1 MKFFYN
7 NIFIISNWI
16 LVFIRTLIKGK
27 IIKNKEINILFEKI
41 NKQSLRKDLYLQYKI
56 IDTFE
61 NRFELLTI
69 HIVLVVKAMKS
80 DSLMGNKT
88 IQKLFD
94 EIFKYLDNSFRELGL
109 GDKVIE
115 MNLNKL
121 LSNFLK
127 KIKLYEQALSENND
141 SSIKKIL
148 INSIYKNE
156 HPSNEKLYEL
166 IKYVR
171 IQENYLLSKVEKLI
185 SNKEKIFKE
194 LNQEN

>member
-1 MKFFYN
+1 MKSFYN
-7 NIFIISNWI
+7 NIYIILNWI

-41 NKQSLRKDLYLQYKI
+41 NKQSLRKDLYSQYKI

-69 HIVLVVKAMKS
+69 HIVLVVKTMKS

-121 LSNFLK
+121 LSIFLK

-141 SSIKKIL
+141 SSLKKIL

-156 HPSNEKLYEL
+156 YPSNEKLYEL

>member
-80 DSLMGNKT
+80 DSLMGNET
-88 IQKLFD
+88 IQILFD

-127 KIKLYEQALSENND
+127 KIKLYEQALSEKND
-141 SSIKKIL
+141 SSLKKIL

-156 HPSNEKLYEL
+156 YPSNEKLYEL

>member
-141 SSIKKIL
+141 SSLKKVL
-148 INSIYKNE
+148 INSI
-156 HPSNEKLYEL
+156 
-166 IKYVR
+166 
-171 IQENYLLSKVEKLI
+171 
-185 SNKEKIFKE
+185 
-194 LNQEN
+194 

>member
-80 DSLMGNKT
+80 DSLMGNET

-121 LSNFLK
+121 LRNFLK
-127 KIKLYEQALSENND
+127 KIKLYEQALSEKND
-141 SSIKKIL
+141 SSLKKIL

-156 HPSNEKLYEL
+156 HSSNEKLYEL

>member
-27 IIKNKEINILFEKI
+27 IIKNKEINIFFEKI

-80 DSLMGNKT
+80 DSLMGNET

-127 KIKLYEQALSENND
+127 KIKLYEQALSEKND
-141 SSIKKIL
+141 SSLKKIL

-185 SNKEKIFKE
+185 SKKEKIFKE

>member
-1 MKFFYN
+1 M
-7 NIFIISNWI
+7 
-16 LVFIRTLIKGK
+16 
-27 IIKNKEINILFEKI
+27 
-41 NKQSLRKDLYLQYKI
+41 
-56 IDTFE
+56 
-61 NRFELLTI
+61 
-69 HIVLVVKAMKS
+69 
-80 DSLMGNKT
+80 
-88 IQKLFD
+88 
-94 EIFKYLDNSFRELGL
+94 
-109 GDKVIE
+109 
-115 MNLNKL
+115 NKL

-141 SSIKKIL
+141 RSLKKIL

>member
-1 MKFFYN
+1 
-7 NIFIISNWI
+7 
-16 LVFIRTLIKGK
+16 
-27 IIKNKEINILFEKI
+27 
-41 NKQSLRKDLYLQYKI
+41 
-56 IDTFE
+56 
-61 NRFELLTI
+61 
-69 HIVLVVKAMKS
+69 
-80 DSLMGNKT
+80 
-88 IQKLFD
+88 
-94 EIFKYLDNSFRELGL
+94 
-109 GDKVIE
+109 

-121 LSNFLK
+121 LSIFLK

-141 SSIKKIL
+141 SSLITIL

-156 HPSNEKLYEL
+156 YPSNEKLYEL

>member
-69 HIVLVVKAMKS
+69 HIVLVIKAMKS
-80 DSLMGNKT
+80 DSLLGNKT

-94 EIFKYLDNSFRELGL
+94 ETFKYLDNSFRELGL

-121 LSNFLK
+121 LNNFLK

-141 SSIKKIL
+141 SSLKKVL

>member
-121 LSNFLK
+121 LSIFLK

-141 SSIKKIL
+141 SSLKKIL

-194 LNQEN
+194 LNQKN

>member
-41 NKQSLRKDLYLQYKI
+41 NKQSLRKDIYLQYKI
-56 IDTFE
+56 IDSFE

-121 LSNFLK
+121 LSIFLK

-141 SSIKKIL
+141 SSLKKIL

>member
-1 MKFFYN
+1 MKSFYN
-7 NIFIISNWI
+7 NIYIILNWI

-80 DSLMGNKT
+80 DSLIGNES
-88 IQKLFD
+88 IQILFD

-121 LSNFLK
+121 LSIFLK

-141 SSIKKIL
+141 SSLKKIL

-156 HPSNEKLYEL
+156 YPSNEKLYEL

-171 IQENYLLSKVEKLI
+171 LQENYLLSKVEKLI

>member
-1 MKFFYN
+1 MKSFYN

-41 NKQSLRKDLYLQYKI
+41 NKQSLRKELYLQYKI
-56 IDTFE
+56 IDSFE

-141 SSIKKIL
+141 SSLKKIL

-156 HPSNEKLYEL
+156 HSSNEKLYEL

>member
-1 MKFFYN
+1 MKSFFN

-141 SSIKKIL
+141 SSLKKIL

-156 HPSNEKLYEL
+156 YPSNEKLYEL

>member
-1 MKFFYN
+1 MKSFYN

-41 NKQSLRKDLYLQYKI
+41 NKQSLRKDIYLQYKI
-56 IDTFE
+56 IDSFE

-80 DSLMGNKT
+80 DALMGNKT
-88 IQKLFD
+88 IQILFD
-94 EIFKYLDNSFRELGL
+94 ETFKYLDNSFRELGL

-121 LSNFLK
+121 LSIFLK

-141 SSIKKIL
+141 SSLITIL

-156 HPSNEKLYEL
+156 YPSNEKLYEL

>member
-1 MKFFYN
+1 MKSFYN

-80 DSLMGNKT
+80 DSLMGNET

-121 LSNFLK
+121 LRNFLK
-127 KIKLYEQALSENND
+127 KIKLYEQALSEKND
-141 SSIKKIL
+141 SSLKKIL